1 MSTDLQTPSA
11 QATTAEAAT
20 AGGGTTAPHDG
31 ASRLT
36 FWRVLCSEW
45 IKLWSVR
52 STTTMLL
59 VVVAVVIGFGALAA
73 GVSTGEVTPADGG
86 GGPGGPGGFAADPF
100 SLVMMGST
108 FAVLLV
114 GTLGALV
121 GAREFTSGMIRT
133 TVAAVPR
140 RLAVLAAKAI
150 TLTVALVPAAVVG
163 VLGAFAIGMA
173 VLSGG
178 GAATVTLGA
187 AGWAIVG
194 TIAYLL
200 GVGLLGL
207 ALGFLFRS
215 IAGSISTLIG
225 GLLILPGIIG
235 ALLPESW
242 SEILKYLPSNAAASF
257 MSITPPADMLGV
269 GAGVAVFVAW
279 LVLALGAA
287 GYVFRSR
294 DV

>member
-1 MSTDLQTPSA
+1 MSTDLQTPAMSHP
-11 QATTAEAAT
+11 ATPMAGAASDAPRVTAW
-20 AGGGTTAPHDG
+20 H
-31 ASRLT
+31 
-36 FWRVLCSEW
+36 VLRSEW

-52 STTTMLL
+52 STTIMLL
-59 VVVAVVIGFGALAA
+59 VVVAILVGFGALAA
-73 GVSTGEVTPADGG
+73 SVSTGHVTTGNGDP
-86 GGPGGPGGFAADPF
+86 GPGRFAADPF
-100 SLVMMGST
+100 SIVMMGST

-133 TVAAVPR
+133 SVSAVPR
-140 RLAVLAAKAI
+140 RLAVLAAKAL
-150 TLTVALVPAAVVG
+150 TLTVALLPAVVAG
-163 VLGAFAIGMA
+163 VLGAFWVGMA
-173 VLSGG
+173 ILSNG
-178 GAATVTLGA
+178 GAPTVTLGE

-194 TIAYLL
+194 TVGYLL

-242 SEILKYLPSNAAASF
+242 SEVLKYLPSNAASSF
-257 MSITPPADMLGV
+257 DSVTVPADMLSA
-269 GAGVAVFVAW
+269 GAGIAVFVAW
-279 LVLALGAA
+279 LVLALVAA
-287 GYVFRSR
+287 GYVLRRR

>member
-1 MSTDLQTPSA
+1 MSTDLQTPAVRSL
-11 QATTAEAAT
+11 ATPIAGATSHARRVTAW
-20 AGGGTTAPHDG
+20 H
-31 ASRLT
+31 
-36 FWRVLCSEW
+36 VLRSEW

-52 STTTMLL
+52 STTTMML
-59 VVVAVVIGFGALAA
+59 VVVAILIGFGALAA
-73 GVSTGEVTPADGG
+73 SVSTGNVTTGNGDP
-86 GGPGGPGGFAADPF
+86 GPGRLAADPF
-100 SLVMMGST
+100 SIVMMGST

-114 GTLGALV
+114 GTLGAMV

-133 TVAAVPR
+133 SVSAVPR
-140 RLAVLAAKAI
+140 RLAVLVGKAV
-150 TLTVALVPAAVVG
+150 TLILALLPAVVAG
-163 VLGAFAIGMA
+163 VLGAFWVGMA
-173 VLSGG
+173 ILSNG
-178 GAATVTLGA
+178 GAATVTLGE
-187 AGWAIVG
+187 AGWAVVG
-194 TIAYLL
+194 TVGYLL

-242 SEILKYLPSNAAASF
+242 SEVLKYLPSNAASSF
-257 MSITPPADMLGV
+257 DSVIVPTDMLSA

-287 GYVFRSR
+287 GYVFRRR

>member
-1 MSTDLQTPSA
+1 MSTDLQTPSSRA
-11 QATTAEAAT
+11 ATAEAVTRGTGT
-20 AGGGTTAPHDG
+20 AARDDV
-31 ASRLT
+31 SRLT
-36 FWRVLCSEW
+36 FSRVLRSEW

-52 STTTMLL
+52 STITMLL

-73 GVSTGEVTPADGG
+73 AVSTGEVTPADGG
-86 GGPGGPGGFAADPF
+86 GGPGQFAIDPF
-100 SLVMMGST
+100 SLVMVGSN

-163 VLGAFAIGMA
+163 VLGAFVIGMA

-178 GAATVTLGA
+178 GGATVTLGA
-187 AGWAIVG
+187 AGWAVIG

-225 GLLILPGIIG
+225 GLLILPGIISV
-235 ALLPESW
+235 LLPDSW
-242 SEILKYLPSNAAASF
+242 GEILKYLPSNAASSF

-269 GAGVAVFVAW
+269 GAGVAVFIAW

>member
-1 MSTDLQTPSA
+1 MSTDLQSPT
-11 QATTAEAAT
+11 AT
-20 AGGGTTAPHDG
+20 ADAAGPIGAVAAPSG
-31 ASRLT
+31 APRLT
-36 FWRVLCSEW
+36 AWHVLRSEW

-52 STTTMLL
+52 STMTMLL
-59 VVVAVVIGFGALAA
+59 VVVAILIGFGALAA
-73 GVSTGEVTPADGG
+73 AVSTGEVTPGNGD
-86 GGPGGPGGFAADPF
+86 GGPGRFATDPF
-100 SLVMMGST
+100 SLVMTGST

-140 RLAVLAAKAI
+140 RLAVLGAKAV
-150 TLTVALVPAAVVG
+150 TLTVALVPAVVVG
-163 VLGAFAIGMA
+163 VLGAFWVGMA
-173 VLSGG
+173 LLSNG
-178 GAATVTLGA
+178 GAETVTLGE
-187 AGWAIVG
+187 AGWAAVG
-194 TIAYLL
+194 TVAYLL

-235 ALLPESW
+235 ALLPDSW
-242 SEILKYLPSNAAASF
+242 SEVLKYLPSNAASSF
-257 MSITPPADMLGV
+257 TSITPPADMLGV

-279 LVLALGAA
+279 LVVAVGSA
-287 GYVFRSR
+287 GYVFRHR